1 MEDPGYQDVCYLAT
15 SGEVPPPFDKE
26 TMEKLHIEAKR
37 AEDVSCRKFE
47 AEKQVCK
54 TQEKRTRQDR
64 TYKFKDHAKTK
75 VTEQEEHSLS
85 KSIPGGS

>member
-1 MEDPGYQDVCYLAT
+1 MEAPGYHDLCYIAT

-26 TMEKLHIEAKR
+26 TMEKLHTEAKR
-37 AEDVSCRKFE
+37 AENVSRHRFE

-64 TYKFKDHAKTK
+64 NTR
-75 VTEQEEHSLS
+75 S
-85 KSIPGGS
+85 

>member
-1 MEDPGYQDVCYLAT
+1 MYQDICYVAT

-26 TMEKLHIEAKR
+26 TTEKLHIEAQR
-37 AEDVSCRKFE
+37 AENVGRHKFE

-64 TYKFKDHAKTK
+64 ICKIKDHAKIK
-75 VTEQEEHSLS
+75 ATEQEVHSLS
-85 KSIPGGS
+85 TSIPGAS